1 MRLEVLTKTRTPT
14 FGCGEKQFRVRDTQS
29 GGFEEA
35 VTANVGALDAILGPG
50 KTHFYWL
57 DFGQS
62 RTLPLGPVEGGN
74 WFYAPA
80 RQQVNLL
87 GYYVWGCGMD
97 KPTYVTF
104 LSNILEHDSSY
115 VEAAYEALFKLLPSA
130 SSVLCHEQWGDVGLH
145 FRSYQHFAYF
155 LDTLPQRWKTAGSL
169 QFLEVEHGKG
179 KIDGMMGRIRQWT
192 NVIASKVVISTVDQY
207 AKLLQGRADHAM
219 IQDPDGP
226 RYIFEHLKPPAKSQF
241 GKKILDGPKMG
252 IYCNSTYGSFSF
264 VCG

>member
-1 MRLEVLTKTRTPT
+1 MCDSYHYPTKTVPSSRHAEWWLRRGGDGEC
-14 FGCGEKQFRVRDTQS
+14 GCAGCNFRSWQNA
-29 GGFEEA
+29 F
-35 VTANVGALDAILGPG
+35 L
-50 KTHFYWL
+50 WL

-192 NVIASKVVISTVDQY
+192 NVIASKSRYLHRGSIREAPPGPS
-207 AKLLQGRADHAM
+207 R
-219 IQDPDGP
+219 P
-226 RYIFEHLKPPAKSQF
+226 RYDSR
-241 GKKILDGPKMG
+241 
-252 IYCNSTYGSFSF
+252 S
-264 VCG
+264 

>member
-1 MRLEVLTKTRTPT
+1 
-14 FGCGEKQFRVRDTQS
+14 
-29 GGFEEA
+29 
-35 VTANVGALDAILGPG
+35 
-50 KTHFYWL
+50 
-57 DFGQS
+57 
-62 RTLPLGPVEGGN
+62 
-74 WFYAPA
+74 
-80 RQQVNLL
+80 
-87 GYYVWGCGMD
+87 MD

-169 QFLEVEHGKG
+169 EFLEVEHGKG